1 MITFNEYLKEADK
14 NFVAKSYFERLC
26 KKYKFKV
33 LHYHESDDYFELK
46 FTNGVFEFYVNYME
60 RELNKFTMSSKEF
73 FTNKFEKLE
82 EDKTTLTN
90 VQTIVKDFEKH
101 IKKV

>member
-1 MITFNEYLKEADK
+1 MITFNEYLNEAEN

-33 LHYHESDDYFELK
+33 LHYHERDDYFELK

-90 VQTIVKDFEKH
+90 VQTIVKDFEKY

>member
-1 MITFNEYLKEADK
+1 MITFNEYLNEADK

-33 LHYHESDDYFELK
+33 LHYHESDDYFEMK
-46 FTNGVFEFYVNYME
+46 FTDGHFEFYTNYME
-60 RELNKFTMSSKEF
+60 KELNKFTTNGLQF
-73 FTNKFEKLE
+73 FSNKIETLDNIKVS
-82 EDKTTLTN
+82 LTN
-90 VQTIVKDFEKH
+90 VESLIKDFQKY